1 MDSQNTDN
9 SQNIHGTVEFLLR
22 RMSHK
27 GDLPSFSNH
36 IIEIN
41 SKLSS
46 LKALNLYATGDL
58 AKIIL
63 KDFSLTNRLLR
74 VVNSSIY
81 GNLAG
86 KITTIS
92 KAMMMLGFE
101 KVRMLSATL
110 MIFEHL
116 ENKSQA
122 TELKEVAMESFINGV
137 IAMNLAENMKFGR
150 AEEAFVCAMLHNLG
164 KMLVICYFPEEYEA
178 IKEQILQGI
187 DENTASRK
195 ILGISFNE
203 MGVAVSRSWNF
214 PDMIVRSMEKPPP
227 GAIDTPKTEHETMRN
242 IINYANDICAAV
254 TSTPEDAWEK
264 TMSEISTHYKKSI
277 PLPVTQIEILLD
289 SAAAKIDDFSE
300 IVKIDKK
307 SSTFLNKLSE
317 HQKSVAQESSD
328 DIISGNQPLQ
338 KSAVDKPMPKSVKS
352 SAVIAQEKKLII
364 TNGIN
369 EIADVM
375 KGAYGLGDV
384 MYMILETMYRGF
396 ELNRVIF
403 CLRDVEGK
411 KIVGRFG
418 LGEKSEEMVKL
429 FQIQIGK
436 TSDIFNIAISQGR
449 GIVIAD
455 ATVPN
460 IIQNL
465 PQWYRESVAAP
476 AFLIYPLLIKGNC
489 IGLFYA
495 DKNEKGTL
503 LTDSQCSYME
513 YLRDMALKVILQKH
527 R

>member
-1 MDSQNTDN
+1 MDKQNTDN
-9 SQNIHGTVEFLLR
+9 PQNIHGTVEFLLR

-27 GDLPSFSNH
+27 GDLPSFSDH

-46 LKALNLYATGDL
+46 LKALNLFATGDL

-63 KDFSLTNRLLR
+63 KDFSLTNKLLR
-74 VVNSSIY
+74 VVNSAIY

-116 ENKSQA
+116 EDKSQA
-122 TELKEVAMESFINGV
+122 ADLKEVAVESFINGV
-137 IAMNLAENMKFGR
+137 IAMNLAESMKFGR

-164 KMLVICYFPEEYEA
+164 KMLVICYFPEEYAA

-187 DENTASRK
+187 NENTASRK

-203 MGVAVSRSWNF
+203 LGIAVSRSWNF
-214 PDMIVRSMEKPPP
+214 PDMIVRSMEKTPP
-227 GAIDTPKTEHETMRN
+227 GVIDPPKSEQETMRN
-242 IINYANDICAAV
+242 LINYASDLCTAV
-254 TSTPEDAWEK
+254 TNSQEDAWEK
-264 TMSEISTHYKKSI
+264 TMSELSMRYKKSI
-277 PLPVTQIEILLD
+277 PLPVTQIETLLD
-289 SAAAKIDDFSE
+289 SAATKIDDFSE

-307 SSTFLNKLSE
+307 SSIFLNKLSE
-317 HQKSVAQESSD
+317 HRKSVVQESSD
-328 DIISGNQPLQ
+328 NIPGNQQPQ
-338 KSAVDKPMPKSVKS
+338 KSASGKPIPQSVKS
-352 SAVIAQEKKLII
+352 PVVIAQEKKLII

-375 KGAYGLGDV
+375 KGVYGLGDV

-403 CLRDVEGK
+403 CLRDMEGK

-418 LGEKSEEMVKL
+418 LGENSETIVKL
-429 FQIQIGK
+429 FQIQIGQS
-436 TSDIFNIAISQGR
+436 SDIFNIAISQGR

-455 ATVPN
+455 ATTPN
-460 IIQNL
+460 VVQNL
-465 PQWYRESVAAP
+465 PQWYRASVAAP
-476 AFLIYPLLIKGNC
+476 AFLIYPLIIKGKC

-495 DKNEKGTL
+495 DKNQKGAL

-513 YLRDMALKVILQKH
+513 YLRDMAVKVIMQKH
-527 R
+527 S

>member
-1 MDSQNTDN
+1 MDNQNTDN
-9 SQNIHGTVEFLLR
+9 PQNIHGTVEFLLR
-22 RMSHK
+22 RMRHK

-46 LKALNLYATGDL
+46 LKALNLSATSDL

-63 KDFSLTNRLLR
+63 KDFSLTNKLLR
-74 VVNSSIY
+74 VVNSAIY

-122 TELKEVAMESFINGV
+122 AELKEVAMESFINGV
-137 IAMNLAENMKFGR
+137 IAMNLAESMKFGR

-164 KMLVICYFPEEYEA
+164 KMLVICYFPEEYGA
-178 IKEQILQGI
+178 IKEQISHGI

-195 ILGISFNE
+195 ILGVSFNE
-203 MGVAVSRSWNF
+203 MGIAVSRSWNF
-214 PDMIVRSMEKPPP
+214 PDMIVRSMERPPP
-227 GAIDTPKTEHETMRN
+227 GAVDTPKTEYETMCS
-242 IINYANDICAAV
+242 IINYASDLCAAV
-254 TSTPEDAWEK
+254 TSSQEDAWEK
-264 TMSEISTHYKKSI
+264 TMSEISMRYKKSI
-277 PLPVTQIEILLD
+277 PLSVTQIEPLLD
-289 SAAAKIDDFSE
+289 SAAVKIDDFSE

-317 HQKSVAQESSD
+317 HHKSVVQETSD
-328 DIISGNQPLQ
+328 KIPENQPPR
-338 KSAVDKPMPKSVKS
+338 KSAASKPTPPALKSP
-352 SAVIAQEKKLII
+352 AVIAQEKKMII

-375 KGAYGLGDV
+375 KGAYSLGDV

-449 GIVIAD
+449 GIIIAD
-455 ATVPN
+455 ATAPN
-460 IIQNL
+460 IVQNL

-495 DKNEKGTL
+495 DRNEKGTL